1 MQLSHFNLLIN
12 QLSIT
17 TIWDV
22 EAEDAAQKMVHRVAA
37 KVMVVAAPAVATV

>member
-1 MQLSHFNLLIN
+1 MQLRHFKLLIN

-22 EAEDAAQKMVHRVAA
+22 EAEDAAQKTEHQVAA
-37 KVMVVAAPAVATV
+37 KVMAVAAPAVVTV

>member
-1 MQLSHFNLLIN
+1 MQLNHFKLLIN

-17 TIWDV
+17 KIWDV

-37 KVMVVAAPAVATV
+37 KATAVAVPAVATV